1 MVNTM
6 HEEIIRENEKFMKE
20 VRRRVFEEKKL
31 LLEKKEAKPKEGP
44 KIPEPPKHD

>member
-1 MVNTM
+1 
-6 HEEIIRENEKFMKE
+6 MKE

-31 LLEKKEAKPKEGP
+31 LLEKKEKPKEGP